1 MLCPETDDYEQQ
13 LFIIVDNEVLL
24 EVSSYKQSLSA
35 LFGVHYMVNLEY
47 RRKPT
52 CLDWVSWEYVFSIRK
67 KKMPCIE
74 KVSLLF

>member
-1 MLCPETDDYEQQ
+1 MLCPETDDYEQ

-24 EVSSYKQSLSA
+24 EVSSYKQSLSG

-52 CLDWVSWEYVFSIRK
+52 CLH
-67 KKMPCIE
+67 
-74 KVSLLF
+74 